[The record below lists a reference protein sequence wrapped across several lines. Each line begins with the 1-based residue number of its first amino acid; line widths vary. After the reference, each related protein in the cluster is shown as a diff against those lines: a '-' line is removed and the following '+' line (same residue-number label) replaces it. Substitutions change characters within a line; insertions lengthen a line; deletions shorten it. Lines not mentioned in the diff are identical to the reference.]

1 MKITTITVRGRKID
15 VDVDSNGDFS
25 AKYNEQEV
33 EAKTLELLREKLE
46 RVTKNDKIEPI
57 PFIQWDGSD
66 EVLRSG
72 KCTGIHIGNHN
83 MLVKWEGEK
92 GVAQCWRLEGTIAPE
107 HFAEYNKLC
116 DAVIAAEAQR
126 NAFEVQHAFSIK
138 ERIEKAMKGDES

>member
-66 EVLRSG
+66 EVLRFISAITT
-72 KCTGIHIGNHN
+72 C
-83 MLVKWEGEK
+83 
-92 GVAQCWRLEGTIAPE
+92 
-107 HFAEYNKLC
+107 
-116 DAVIAAEAQR
+116 
-126 NAFEVQHAFSIK
+126 S
-138 ERIEKAMKGDES
+138 